1 MTVFRLYNGSI
12 MKEELENY
20 HKKDHARRYGTN
32 AEYQKS
38 SFNLGWRIQ
47 PITSTKGRKN
57 YKWGCNISI
66 HPDNLANPFTRRVPS
81 LIDFLQTKQPRYL
94 FYTLE
99 DWEIDK
105 GKELTIESDL
115 IIKAVLY
122 WRLMIFTNNLNEKE
136 KKMAKHF

>member
-66 HPDNLANPFTRRVPS
+66 HPD
-81 LIDFLQTKQPRYL
+81 
-94 FYTLE
+94 
-99 DWEIDK
+99 
-105 GKELTIESDL
+105 
-115 IIKAVLY
+115 
-122 WRLMIFTNNLNEKE
+122 
-136 KKMAKHF
+136 